1 MEIEKYA
8 PIALFVYKRPNHTK
22 SVIEALLKNKEA
34 KDSILYVFADGAKNS
49 ALKSELESIEEVR
62 KIISKIE
69 GFKQVIITERESNFG
84 LKNNIISGISNVL
97 EKFNSVIVLEDDIIP
112 EIGFLKYMNDALFLY
127 ENEDK
132 VMHISAFIYPIK
144 TKIISDTFFYNVN
157 SCWGWGT
164 WKRAW
169 VHFEDNP
176 LKVFQ
181 KVNQNYNEFKFNGG
195 QKNFFFKQLEN
206 NVNGTLKSWA
216 VLWHSA
222 IYLNNGLCLHPSKSL
237 ITNIGFDNS
246 GENSGAGKLHGLDNI
261 TQKIKVEK
269 LDIKRGEQSHLE
281 ISKLVMQNFNN
292 NSNNNLKTLAK
303 KFFKKLLKLKLFN
316 SNEQIELNRIK
327 VLPRYVKSRT
337 TFLNK
342 EIEFV
347 DSTTYIYGINEIF
360 KTNIYKFNASSNEP
374 LIIDCGANIGLS
386 VIYFKQ
392 LYPHAIIKAFEP
404 DPKIFN
410 TLTFNVNSFGFKEV
424 ELFQKAIWK
433 QNETLQFK
441 QEGGFSGRIPMAND
455 EHNIIEVEAISLQEI
470 IANKKI
476 DFLKIDIEG
485 AEYEVLKSCKD
496 NLQNVE
502 HIFIEYHSH
511 QDEKQTLHE
520 ILEILTN
527 QGFRYHILE
536 AFTRKK
542 PFIDNETMLGMDLQ
556 LNIFG
561 TRK

>member
-1 MEIEKYA
+1 MQDNRLA
-8 PIALFVYKRPNHTK
+8 PIVLFVYKRPIHTQK
-22 SVIEALLKNKEA
+22 VLESLIQNNEA
-34 KDSILYVFADGAKNS
+34 KDSILFVFADGAKNS
-49 ALKSELESIEEVR
+49 ASESELESIKEVR
-62 KIISKIE
+62 NIISKIE
-69 GFKQVIITERESNFG
+69 GFKQVIITERETNFG
-84 LKNNIISGISNVL
+84 LKNNIINGINYVL
-97 EKFNSVIVLEDDIIP
+97 DKFNSVIVLEDDIVP
-112 EIGFLKYMNDALFLY
+112 QLGFLEYMNNALFLY

-132 VMHISAFIYPIK
+132 VMHVSGFIYPIK
-144 TKIISDTFFYNVN
+144 TTKKGDTFFYNVN

-176 LKVFQ
+176 LRVLQ

-195 QKNFFFKQLEN
+195 QKNFFLKQLEQ

-222 IYLNNGLCLHPSKSL
+222 IYLNKGLCLHPNKSL

-246 GENSGAGKLHGLDNI
+246 GENSGIGKLHGNENI
-261 TQKIKVEK
+261 THKIKVEK
-269 LDIKRGEQSHLE
+269 LNINEGEQSHLE
-281 ISKLVMQNFNN
+281 ISKLVMQNFNH
-292 NSNNNLKTLAK
+292 NNNLRSLAK
-303 KFFKKLLKLKLFN
+303 KLIKKLLNLKQFY
-316 SNEQIELNRIK
+316 SKEQIELNRIK
-327 VLPRYVKSRT
+327 ALPRYVKSRT
-337 TFLNK
+337 TFLNN

-347 DSTTYIYGINEIF
+347 DSVTYLYGISEIF
-360 KTNIYKFNASSNEP
+360 KTNIYKFNCKTNHP

-392 LYPHAIIKAFEP
+392 LYPNAKIKAYEP
-404 DPKIFN
+404 DPNIFE
-410 TLTFNVNSFGFKEV
+410 TLAFNVKSFGFNHVEV
-424 ELFQKAIWK
+424 FQKAIWK

-455 EHNIIEVEAISLQEI
+455 SQNLIQVDAVSLVDI
-470 IANKKI
+470 IANQQV

-511 QDEKQTLHE
+511 QDENQTLHE
-520 ILEILTN
+520 ILEILQN
-527 QGFRYHILE
+527 QGFRYHIQE

-542 PFIDNETMLGMDLQ
+542 PFVDKDTMLGMDLQ

-561 TRK
+561 TRN

>member
-1 MEIEKYA
+1 MLQTNLA
-8 PIALFVYKRPNHTK
+8 PIVLFVFKRPNHTK

-49 ALKSELESIEEVR
+49 ASESELDSIKEVR
-62 KIISKIE
+62 NIISKIE
-69 GFKQVIITERESNFG
+69 GFKQVIITERETNFG
-84 LKNNIISGISNVL
+84 LKNNIINGIYYVL
-97 EKFNSVIVLEDDIIP
+97 DKFNSVIVLEDDIVP
-112 EIGFLKYMNDALFLY
+112 QLGFLEYMNNALFLY
-127 ENEDK
+127 ENEDT
-132 VMHISAFIYPIK
+132 VMHVSGFIYPIK
-144 TKIISDTFFYNVN
+144 TKKIRDTFFYNVN

-169 VHFEDNP
+169 VHFDDNS

-195 QKNFFFKQLEN
+195 QKNFFLKQLEQ

-222 IYLNNGLCLHPSKSL
+222 IYLNNGLCLHPRKSL
-237 ITNIGFDNS
+237 IINIGFDDS
-246 GENSGAGKLHGLDNI
+246 GENSGIGKLHGNDNI
-261 TQKIKVEK
+261 IHKIKVEK
-269 LDIKRGEQSHLE
+269 LNINEGEQSHLE

-292 NSNNNLKTLAK
+292 NNNNLRNIAK
-303 KFFKKLLKLKLFN
+303 KFIKKLLNLKQFY
-316 SNEQIELNRIK
+316 SKEQIELNRIK

-337 TFLNK
+337 TFLNN

-347 DSTTYIYGINEIF
+347 DSVTYLYGINEIF
-360 KTNIYKFNASSNEP
+360 KTNIYKFNCKTIHP

-392 LYPHAIIKAFEP
+392 LFPNAKIKAYEP
-404 DPKIFN
+404 DPNIFE
-410 TLTFNVNSFGFKEV
+410 TLAFNVKSFGFNHVEV
-424 ELFQKAIWK
+424 FQKAIWK

-455 EHNIIEVEAISLQEI
+455 SQNLIQVDAVSLVDI
-470 IANKKI
+470 IANQQV

-496 NLQNVE
+496 NLQNVK

-520 ILEILTN
+520 ILKIIKN
-527 QGFRYHILE
+527 QGFRYHIQE
-536 AFTRKK
+536 AFIRKK
-542 PFIDNETMLGMDLQ
+542 PFVDQNTMLGMDLQ

-561 TRK
+561 TRN

>member
-22 SVIEALLKNKEA
+22 KVIDALLENKEA
-34 KDSILYVFADGAKNS
+34 KHSTLFVFADGAKNS
-49 ALKSELESIEEVR
+49 VSENEIVSIKEVR

-69 GFKQVIITERESNFG
+69 GFKQVIITESETNLG
-84 LKNNIISGISNVL
+84 LKNNIINGINYVL
-97 EKFNSVIVLEDDIIP
+97 DKFNSVIVLEDDIVP
-112 EIGFLKYMNDALFLY
+112 QIGFLEYLNNALNVY

-132 VMHISAFIYPIK
+132 VMHVSAFIYPIK
-144 TKIISDTFFYNVN
+144 SKNINSTFFYNVN

-181 KVNQNYNEFKFNGG
+181 KVIQNYNEFKFNGG
-195 QKNFFFKQLEN
+195 QKNFFFKQLED
-206 NVNGTLKSWA
+206 NVKGTIKTWA

-222 IYLNNGLCLHPSKSL
+222 IYLNNGLCLHPNKSL

-246 GENSGAGKLHGLDNI
+246 GENSGIGKIYGKENSIDFIN
-261 TQKIKVEK
+261 VEK
-269 LDIKRGEQSHLE
+269 LNTKDGEKLHLK
-281 ISKLVMQNFNN
+281 ISKLVNKNFEQKN
-292 NSNNNLKTLAK
+292 
-303 KFFKKLLKLKLFN
+303 KKLQSVVLKIIKKIKKIKLLD
-316 SNEQIELNRIK
+316 SKESKDYKRMK
-327 VLPRYVKSRT
+327 KLPRFVKSRT
-337 TFLNK
+337 TFLNN

-347 DSTTYIYGINEIF
+347 DSVTYLYGINEIF
-360 KTNIYKFNASSNEP
+360 KTNIYKFNSSSNEP
-374 LIIDCGANIGLS
+374 FIIDCGSNIGLS

-392 LYPHAIIKAFEP
+392 LYPHSIIKAFEP
-404 DPKIFN
+404 DPNIFK
-410 TLTFNVNSFGFKEV
+410 TLTFNVKSFGFKDV
-424 ELFQKAIWK
+424 ELHQKAIWK
-433 QNETLQFK
+433 QNEILNFK
-441 QEGGFSGRIPMAND
+441 QEGGFSGRIPMIND
-455 EHNIIEVEAISLQEI
+455 EHNIIDVEAISLQEI
-470 IANKKI
+470 IGSKKI

-511 QDEKQTLHE
+511 KDEKQTLHE
-520 ILEILTN
+520 ILEILQN
-527 QGFRYHILE
+527 QGFRYHVLE

>member
-1 MEIEKYA
+1 MKEHKLA
-8 PIALFVYKRPNHTK
+8 PIVLFVYKRPVHTQK
-22 SVIEALLKNKEA
+22 VLESLIQNKEA

-49 ALKSELESIEEVR
+49 SPESELESMKEV
-62 KIISKIE
+62 KNLVSKIE
-69 GFKQVIITERESNFG
+69 GFKQVIVIERETNFG
-84 LKNNIISGISNVL
+84 LKNNIINGINYVL
-97 EKFNSVIVLEDDIIP
+97 DKFNSVIVLEDDIVP
-112 EIGFLKYMNDALFLY
+112 QLGFLEYMNNALFLY
-127 ENEDK
+127 ENEDT
-132 VMHISAFIYPIK
+132 VMHVSGFIYPIK
-144 TKIISDTFFYNVN
+144 TKKICDTFFYNVN

-169 VHFEDNP
+169 VHFEDNS

-195 QKNFFFKQLEN
+195 QKNFFLKQLEQ

-222 IYLNNGLCLHPSKSL
+222 IYLNNGLCLHPRKSL
-237 ITNIGFDNS
+237 ITNIGFDDS
-246 GENSGAGKLHGLDNI
+246 GENSGIGKLHGNDNI
-261 TQKIKVEK
+261 IHEIKVEK
-269 LDIKRGEQSHLE
+269 LNINEGEQSHLE

-292 NSNNNLKTLAK
+292 NNNLRNIAK
-303 KFFKKLLKLKLFN
+303 KFIKKLLNLKQFY
-316 SNEQIELNRIK
+316 SKEQIELNRIK

-337 TFLNK
+337 TFLNN

-347 DSTTYIYGINEIF
+347 DSVTYLYGINEIF
-360 KTNIYKFNASSNEP
+360 KTNIYKFNCNTNEP

-386 VIYFKQ
+386 LIYFKQ
-392 LYPHAIIKAFEP
+392 LFPNAKIKAYEP
-404 DPKIFN
+404 DPNIFE
-410 TLTFNVNSFGFKEV
+410 TLAFNVKSFGFNHVEV
-424 ELFQKAIWK
+424 FQKAIWK

-455 EHNIIEVEAISLQEI
+455 SQNLIQVDAISLVDI
-470 IANKKI
+470 IANHHI

-496 NLQNVE
+496 NLQNVK

-520 ILEILTN
+520 ILEIIKY
-527 QGFRYHILE
+527 QGFRYHIQE
-536 AFTRKK
+536 AFIRKK
-542 PFIDNETMLGMDLQ
+542 PFVDQNTMLGMDLQ

-561 TRK
+561 TRN